1 VHQAGTAR
9 DFGLIPA
16 VLVGLALNLP
26 YYDKL
31 RPLPESTIVV
41 HGVVAVIGFVLL
53 LLASTSRSMS
63 VRDGPLRLRNIVR
76 SVQALCVTATRLSGG
91 PLYPSK
97 SASASA
103 TGIPS

>member
-1 VHQAGTAR
+1 MHQAGTAR

-53 LLASTSRSMS
+53 LLASH
-63 VRDGPLRLRNIVR
+63 
-76 SVQALCVTATRLSGG
+76 
-91 PLYPSK
+91 
-97 SASASA
+97 
-103 TGIPS
+103 